1 MSSALDAVNA
11 NFLRAST
18 ARQMLERNRQQ
29 LSTEIDADKLKQ
41 DQHAKC
47 LEIFK
52 SWLESSIE
60 SNINSISDLATEG
73 LRNILNDQEMVFRIK
88 QEHRNNKLWMKFMIE
103 SDGVE
108 GDPLTSYGGGAA
120 MICSLVLR
128 ISMMKRLGLCDLLLL
143 DETMVAVSN
152 AYVGNTAEFM
162 RTLAEKAGIHI
173 LMVTHNQEFVDNSH
187 VAYEGSKTDHLK
199 LRRIKGATP

>member
-1 MSSALDAVNA
+1 MTLSLDSVSSDL
-11 NFLRAST
+11 LRVST
-18 ARQMLERNRQQ
+18 ARSILEKNRNE
-29 LSTEIDADKLKQ
+29 LTALMEDDKTRQ
-41 DQHAKC
+41 DQYAKC

-52 SWLESSIE
+52 TWLESSIE
-60 SNINSISDLATEG
+60 SNINSIADLATEG
-73 LRNILNDQEMVFRIK
+73 LRNILNDQELIFKIK
-88 QEHRNNKLWMKFMIE
+88 QEHRNNKLWMKFIIE
-103 SDGVE
+103 SDGIE

-128 ISMMKRLGLCDLLLL
+128 VSMMKRLGLCDLLLL

-162 RTLAEKAGIHI
+162 RSLAEKAGIHI

-187 VAYEGSKTDHLK
+187 VSYEGTKIDHLK
-199 LRRIKGATP
+199 LRKIKGATS